1 VEYRTLGSGQQPR
14 ADFKDDLAAF
24 CRLDEEQ
31 RNTIVEWFL
40 SSGTYELYE
49 PHLPPTIAASTLLPE
64 QFRQAAGVIKNLLYG
79 WQTHGLELQDV
90 ERDLLL
96 LGCDAEQTAILSSA
110 LDRLH
115 STKEQVWVE
124 GRKEFERSVG
134 LPTIDDVNIVWNAR
148 PAFGGDAFYYYD
160 SVSNEALYDTFLGLV
175 YLATMEISASDN
187 NRDNKQRIAIQMN
200 EQTFERLLSGMKR
213 AGDQLKVL
221 KMRTKTVSAD
231 AGEPKGGK

>member
-1 VEYRTLGSGQQPR
+1 
-14 ADFKDDLAAF
+14 
-24 CRLDEEQ
+24 
-31 RNTIVEWFL
+31 
-40 SSGTYELYE
+40 
-49 PHLPPTIAASTLLPE
+49 
-64 QFRQAAGVIKNLLYG
+64 
-79 WQTHGLELQDV
+79 
-90 ERDLLL
+90 
-96 LGCDAEQTAILSSA
+96 